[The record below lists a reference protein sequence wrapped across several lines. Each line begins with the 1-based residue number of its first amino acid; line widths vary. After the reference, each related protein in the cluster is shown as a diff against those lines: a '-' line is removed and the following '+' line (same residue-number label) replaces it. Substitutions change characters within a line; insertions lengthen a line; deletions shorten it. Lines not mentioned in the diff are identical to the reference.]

1 MVLYYN
7 RFLILFAQLIHK
19 KQTQTVKKPF
29 LMLQYSTLKSTV
41 VQQLVYRDWH
51 QVNRQE
57 EFGRRE
63 KGEEVGDGRAEGS
76 LVGDGGQPAIS
87 LMP

>member
-1 MVLYYN
+1 
-7 RFLILFAQLIHK
+7 
-19 KQTQTVKKPF
+19 
-29 LMLQYSTLKSTV
+29 MLQYSTLKSTV

-57 EFGRRE
+57 EFARRE

-76 LVGDGGQPAIS
+76 LAVGDGGQPAIS